1 MAVNVDRIAALEA
14 QLDAFDPAARAEAV
28 AALAGMAREG
38 LIAAPPAGD
47 ETNVHSHTFF
57 SYNAYGYSPSG
68 FAWRAWRRGLAVA
81 GTVDFD
87 VLHGLEETIEA
98 GRMLGLRTT
107 SGMETRVFIPELRD
121 KEINSP
127 KEPGVWY
134 FMGTAF
140 PRVPPGESPAGRTL
154 ARMHALAQERNRG
167 VIARV
172 NAYLGKATIDYEQDV
187 IPLTPSRN
195 PTERHLLRAYDRK
208 ARALLGGAAAAFWG
222 EALRIGE
229 DRARALLD
237 DPPRLHEAMRSAL
250 MKAGSP
256 GYAAPEAG
264 AFPALR
270 EAAAMVKDAAGLPT
284 ATWLDGT
291 SAGEADIDA
300 LLDFLLGEGIVAVNI
315 IPERNWNIPDPA
327 ARALKVRKLG
337 ECIEAC
343 RARDIPVI
351 AGTEMNKHG
360 QPFADNFAVDEL
372 APYVHD
378 FLGGALAL
386 YGHTMLARCGP
397 WSYGG
402 AWAADAFGPA
412 GLADGRRRRN
422 EFYQAVGAAGPLPA
436 EKCARLAA
444 FKVDAAPRALLDAAG
459 REN

>member
-1 MAVNVDRIAALEA
+1 MAADGGRIAALEA
-14 QLDAFDPAARAEAV
+14 QLDAFDPDARGEAL
-28 AALAGMAREG
+28 AALTGMARAG
-38 LIAAPPAGD
+38 LIAAPPAGE

-68 FAWRAWRRGLAVA
+68 FVWRAWRRGLAVA

-87 VLHGLEETIEA
+87 VLNGLEETLQA
-98 GRMLGLRTT
+98 GQTLGVRTA
-107 SGMETRVFIPELRD
+107 SGLETRVFIPELRD

-134 FMGTAF
+134 FVGAAF
-140 PRVPPGESPAGRTL
+140 PRVPPAESPAGAVL

-167 VIARV
+167 MIARI
-172 NAYLGKATIDYEQDV
+172 NAYLGKVAIDYERDV
-187 IPLTPSRN
+187 MPLTPSGN
-195 PTERHLLRAYDRK
+195 PTERHLLSAYDRQ
-208 ARALLGGAAAAFWG
+208 ARALLGGGAAAFWG

-229 DRARALLD
+229 ERARALLA

-264 AFPALR
+264 AFPTLK
-270 EAAAMVKDAAGLPT
+270 EAAAMVKAAEGLP
-284 ATWLDGT
+284 AAAWLDGT

-315 IPERNWNIPDPA
+315 IPERNWNISDPD
-327 ARALKVRKLG
+327 ARALKARKLR
-337 ECIEAC
+337 ECVEAC
-343 RARDIPVI
+343 RARAMPVV

-360 QPFADNFAVDEL
+360 QPFVDNFAVDEL
-372 APYVHD
+372 APFGHD
-378 FLGGALAL
+378 FLSGALTL
-386 YGHTMLARCGP
+386 HGHTVLARSGP

-402 AWAADAFGPA
+402 AWAVDTFGSAA
-412 GLADGRRRRN
+412 GADGRRRRN
-422 EFYQAVGAAGPLPA
+422 EFYRAVGAAGPLPA
-436 EKCARLAA
+436 VRCARLAA
-444 FKVDAAPRALLDAAG
+444 IKADAAPRALLEAVG